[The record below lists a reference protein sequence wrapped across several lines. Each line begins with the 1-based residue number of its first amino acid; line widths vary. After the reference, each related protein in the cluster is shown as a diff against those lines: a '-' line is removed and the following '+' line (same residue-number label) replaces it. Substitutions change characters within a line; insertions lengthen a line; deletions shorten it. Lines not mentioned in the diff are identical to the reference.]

1 MKTLKIE
8 CHCDSLIE
16 KAQKIAQKLD
26 IQVNITPTEHH
37 FTLAFADHGVQ
48 LHCHGQGKQKPIE
61 VNFHAG
67 EADHRRKF
75 GGGKGQMI
83 AKAVGVSSQFRP
95 RVLDATAGLGGD
107 AFVLASLG
115 CELTLQE
122 RSPIAYALLES
133 GLARARAHA
142 DDNSD
147 AELLGVLRRMHL
159 LHTDSIGA
167 ALANIDVIYLDPMFP
182 SRKKSAAVNKSM
194 RAFHTLI
201 GNDDDADQLLAH
213 ALNQNVCRI
222 VVKRPRIAP
231 PVGGR
236 KPTYTLEGKSSRF
249 DIYALKKLGGV

>member
-1 MKTLKIE
+1 MNTLKIE
-8 CHCDSLIE
+8 CHCDSLTQ
-16 KAQKIAQKLD
+16 KAQLTAQQLD
-26 IQVNITPTEHH
+26 IQVNVTPVEHR

-83 AKAVGVSSQFRP
+83 AKAVGVNSHIRP
-95 RVLDATAGLGGD
+95 RILDATAGLGGD

-122 RSPIAYALLES
+122 RSPIAHALLES
-133 GLARARAHA
+133 GLTRALAHA
-142 DDNSD
+142 ESHNDI
-147 AELLGVLRRMHL
+147 ELLEILGRMHL
-159 LHTDSIGA
+159 RQIDSINA
-167 ALANIDVIYLDPMFP
+167 PLQSIDVIYLDPMFP
-182 SRKKSAAVNKSM
+182 TRKKNAAVNKSM

-201 GNDDDADQLLAH
+201 GSDDDADQLLGN
-213 ALNQNVCRI
+213 ALAQDVCRI
-222 VVKRPRIAP
+222 AVKRPRIAP
-231 PVGGR
+231 PVGER

-249 DIYALKKLGGV
+249 DIYALKKLGGF